1 MVGHNPPACADAP
14 VCPPPQDKQLRV
26 SALHC
31 AAIGGH
37 PAVTELLIKAGADLR
52 LRDGVRIVP

>member
-1 MVGHNPPACADAP
+1 MPMHLCVSAAAA
-14 VCPPPQDKQLRV
+14 QDKQLRV